1 MQRESTGIQ
10 KLDEV
15 ISGGLP
21 RPSTIAVIGP
31 PGTGTTSLCK
41 NFVVSSLIR
50 GRRVLVAL
58 GDEPP
63 YHYLRNFDSMKSF
76 DVKSYVEQKRL
87 FLLDVYAEFAQ
98 AIGMQSLSDLS
109 ALESVPAEKIMLSAR
124 GSGEEQI
131 GPDFKDFN
139 IVTDSLTAFSPFI
152 GIRDVHRVILAA
164 QTLATENN
172 HVMIYTAHEGA
183 LEGNLTQVIRQYADG
198 VIRMRKRWVRGSLR
212 REMVIEKM
220 RFTEITEPVL
230 EYRITDEG
238 VEIL

>member
-1 MQRESTGIQ
+1 
-10 KLDEV
+10 
-15 ISGGLP
+15 
-21 RPSTIAVIGP
+21 
-31 PGTGTTSLCK
+31 
-41 NFVVSSLIR
+41 VSSLIR

-87 FLLDVYAEFAQ
+87 FVLDVYAEFAQ
-98 AIGMQSLSDLS
+98 AIGMQTLSNLS
-109 ALESVPAEKIMLSAR
+109 TLESVPAEEIADSAR
-124 GSGEEQI
+124 RSGEEQI
-131 GPDFKDFN
+131 GPDLKGFN
-139 IVTDSLTAFSPFI
+139 VVTDSLTAFSPFI

-198 VIRMRKRWVRGSLR
+198 VIRLRKRWVRGSLR

-230 EYRITDEG
+230 EYRITDKG
-238 VEIL
+238 VEII